1 MILYPRDYLTR
12 VLDPCPQMLCLALM
26 TRATTTCHNN
36 RSTSASC
43 LVHPSSR
50 HSIAL
55 LILIQL
61 TLTASRM
68 FIIIVPTCIRSD
80 FFGCRFLGH
89 SGQPLDSMMRYISIN
104 DNNKIELLE
113 KTLHWRHMV
122 PTAPDS
128 IACMSFAASDP
139 FVITE
144 SPHIYF
150 SGNADSYQTKVVTG
164 TNDLHINYAYNL
176 ISLTRVTCPTITIHK
191 VNFLSGV

>member
-1 MILYPRDYLTR
+1 
-12 VLDPCPQMLCLALM
+12 MLCLALM

-61 TLTASRM
+61 TLTASR
-68 FIIIVPTCIRSD
+68 TCITINTVLSYQIWL
-80 FFGCRFLGH
+80 FGCRFLGH

-164 TNDLHINYAYNL
+164 TNDLYINYKYNL
-176 ISLTRVTCPTITIHK
+176 ISLTRVTRPTSPFKNI
-191 VNFLSGV
+191 F